1 MGALPESFIDLDG
14 VRVDRRLFTT
24 RFICDVVLQDCHSAC
39 CHRGCITTTAEVD
52 RLTPHMRGITEYLPE
67 AKREFLRQEGGRFM
81 ADPAHQDP
89 DIALEEGWAM
99 IRFFQSVD
107 EMRCTWIHDDGCVFL
122 YPASQAAAG
131 RHETV
136 TVQYCAIHS
145 YAMDQGMDWQTFKQ
159 TDCVQYPLCIYTQDG
174 RTVLALQEEPGHAR
188 VPCLNNPMGPP
199 MYRSLSGT
207 ITYLLGEAF
216 NERVQAYG
224 STHFP
229 D

>member
-1 MGALPESFIDLDG
+1 
-14 VRVDRRLFTT
+14 
-24 RFICDVVLQDCHSAC
+24 
-39 CHRGCITTTAEVD
+39 
-52 RLTPHMRGITEYLPE
+52 MRGITEYLPE